1 MSAPAR
7 VLVTG
12 HLGYLGPPVV
22 AALHR
27 AGHEVAGLDSGLFE
41 DCALEP
47 DPPVPTIRRD
57 IRDVTPADLRGVHA
71 VVHLAGLSNDPL
83 GLLAPDLTHEINAAA
98 TLRLATAAR
107 EAGVRRFLFS
117 SSCSVYGTT
126 AEAWVDEATPPR
138 PVTPYAAA
146 KAAAERG
153 LAGLAGPAFCVLSL
167 RNATAFG
174 YSPRLRTDL
183 VVNDLVAGAVL
194 RNEIRL
200 LSDGSAWRPLVHVS
214 DLARAFALAL
224 DAPAEHVNGA
234 VLNVGADAQNYTVR
248 TIARTVAEALPEAR
262 LSIPGDAGRDVRS
275 YRVRFDRLHRLL
287 PEFACRVDL
296 RAGIA
301 DLVAQYRRVGL
312 RSTDGCV
319 RLEHLKRRLAA
330 GEVAADLRPR
340 LPAPAAAAA
349 AGA

>member
-1 MSAPAR
+1 LSTPWR

-22 AALHR
+22 AEVSR
-27 AGHEVAGLDSGLFE
+27 AGHEVVGLDSGLFE

-47 DPPVPTIRRD
+47 DPPVPTIWRD
-57 IRDVTPADLRGVHA
+57 IRDVSPADLRGFHA

-83 GLLAPDLTHEINAAA
+83 GQLAPALTHEINAAA
-98 TLRLATAAR
+98 TLRLATCAR
-107 EAGVRRFLFS
+107 DAGVQRFLFS

-146 KAAAERG
+146 KAAAERD
-153 LAGLAGPAFCVLSL
+153 LAGLASPAFCVLSL

-224 DAPAEHVNGA
+224 DVPAEHVNGA
-234 VLNVGADAQNYTVR
+234 VLNVGADDQNYTVR
-248 TIARTVAEALPEAR
+248 AIAQAVAEALPGVR

-275 YRVRFDRLHRLL
+275 YRVRFDRLRRHLAG
-287 PEFACRVDL
+287 FTCRVDL

-301 DLVAQYRRVGL
+301 DLVTQYRRIRL
-312 RSTDGCV
+312 RSTEGCV
-319 RLEHLKRRLAA
+319 RLDHLKRRLAA
-330 GEVAADLRPR
+330 GEVTADLRPR
-340 LPAPAAAAA
+340 LAAPAGA